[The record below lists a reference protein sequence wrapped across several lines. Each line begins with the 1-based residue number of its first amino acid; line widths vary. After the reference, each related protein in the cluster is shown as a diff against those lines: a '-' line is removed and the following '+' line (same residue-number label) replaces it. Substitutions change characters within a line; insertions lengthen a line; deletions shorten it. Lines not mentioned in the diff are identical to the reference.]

1 MMNISQSYWIGDTYH
16 DKVGFLKAKD
26 CNFKKEN
33 LQKELE
39 NELMEKIE
47 LIISNY
53 GRVRKFYK
61 YNYRHLKTF
70 RKGSI
75 QIVKLTINGKGKDY
89 NVAKLVVEAFVSK
102 LKDNEVVYHKNGVIA
117 DNELSNLEILTRTEA
132 GRRTGWQS
140 RRKGIVMLNDEGIIS
155 RIFKGTRD
163 AADKL
168 FISRQTVS
176 DYCNKK
182 VINPMYKL
190 YWADELIEEEEK

>member
-1 MMNISQSYWIGDTYH
+1 MIK
-16 DKVGFLKAKD
+16 DKDLVYP
-26 CNFKKEN
+26 
-33 LQKELE
+33 
-39 NELMEKIE
+39 NEIWKSILNSKYE
-47 LIISNY
+47 ISNY

-176 DYCNKK
+176 DYCNGK
-182 VINPMYKL
+182 VEKPMYKL
-190 YWADELIEEEEK
+190 YWADALIEEEEK